1 MDAVFLHS
9 CVTET
14 PRLFR
19 NIGPYQLAWYLRQ
32 HDYSAQVID
41 FIHLMDRDQLM
52 AAIRKFVTP
61 ETKILGWS
69 FMGFLHISFWWYK
82 QVIDEIL
89 PEIKKEFPNLKIVTG
104 GSGAYDTCRVERN
117 KKVFD
122 YFFFGHAEDTMLAV
136 MNSLCRGGPTV
147 PFEIVHGN
155 KVIRENTVLP
165 VSDSKKFDICTCNHR
180 WSAQDCIQPKESLP
194 IEISRGCIF
203 KCKFCRY
210 PYIGKVKNDFTRN
223 MEEIGSEMQYNFD
236 KWGVQH
242 YYMLED
248 TFNDR
253 NDKLQA
259 FSDMIK
265 QLPFKIGYSC
275 YLRPDLLW
283 SNPHQPQLLEETGL
297 VGAFLGIESFGEES
311 SQSIGKGWSSKHG
324 KAYML
329 ELLNNIWQR
338 RVPFKASMIVGIPP
352 DTKEFLLESNQW
364 LVDNEIMDWTWHALS
379 VNRDINGP
387 WVSDFD
393 RNADKYGFEWINKN
407 GKTIWKT
414 KYMDWFEALDLKDQ
428 MNEVGKQYRTVDC
441 WNVLERGSVGYDPFK
456 DRYTLLKNIDHK
468 ESADRRNIFLK
479 NYLKDLMNL

>member
-19 NIGPYQLAWYLRQ
+19 NIGPYQLAWHLRQ
-32 HDYSAQVID
+32 HNYSVQVID
-41 FIHLMDRDQLM
+41 FIHLMSRDQLL

-69 FMGFLHISFWWYK
+69 AMGFVHVSSWWFK
-82 QVIDEIL
+82 QIMPVL
-89 PEIKKEFPNLKIVTG
+89 YMLKKEFPNLTIVTG
-104 GSGAYDTCRVERN
+104 GSTVYDTCRQERN
-117 KKVFD
+117 RKVFD
-122 YFFFGHAEDTMLAV
+122 YFFFGHAEDSMLAL
-136 MNSLCRGGPTV
+136 MNNRYRNGPPV
-147 PFEIVHGN
+147 PFEIFHGN
-155 KVIRENTVLP
+155 KVIRESTVLQISP
-165 VSDSKKFDICTCNHR
+165 PDKFNICTCSHR
-180 WSAQDCIQPKESLP
+180 WDDSDCIQPNESLP

-210 PYIGKVKNDFTRN
+210 PYIGKVKNDFTRD
-223 MEEIGSEMQYNFD
+223 MEEIGREMEYNYN
-236 KWGVQH
+236 KWGVQN

-253 NDKLQA
+253 NDKLVE
-259 FSDMIK
+259 FSKMVK
-265 QLPFKIGYSC
+265 KLPFKIGYSC

-297 VGAFLGIESFGEES
+297 IGAFLGVETFGEES
-311 SQSIGKGWSSKHG
+311 SQTIGKGWSGKHG
-324 KAYML
+324 KSYLL
-329 ELLNNIWQR
+329 ELMNNIWQR

-364 LVDNEIMDWTWHALS
+364 MVDNQIMDWTWHALS
-379 VNRDINGP
+379 VNRDSNGP

-407 GKTIWKT
+407 GETIWKT
-414 KYMDWFEALDLKDQ
+414 PYMDWREAIDLKDE
-428 MNEVGKQYRTVDC
+428 MNEVGKQCRTVDC
-441 WNVLERGSVGYDPFK
+441 WNVLERGSIGYNPFD
-456 DRYTLLKNIDHK
+456 DRYTLMTEVNHA
-468 ESADRRNIFLK
+468 ESAERRNIFLQ
-479 NYLKDLMNL
+479 NYLRDLMNL